1 MNNLNKKT
9 DNTKRIIH
17 LLVTNLCQ
25 RDCKYCCNKQYDMNE
40 IEYVTDEELK
50 DAEILCLTGGEPFL
64 FANPC
69 EIAKYYKIRYPNI
82 KRVYVYTNSMEL
94 AYYIQNGNKIEYID
108 GVNVSIKSY
117 KDAYMFDEVIANNED
132 ILSLQSNLLYVF
144 DNLYPNTSKGF
155 TVIDR
160 KWQENFMPA
169 NDSIF
174 RRI

>member
-9 DNTKRIIH
+9 DKTKRIIH

-94 AYYIQNGNKIEYID
+94 AYYIQNGNKIKYID

-144 DNLYPNTSKGF
+144 DNLYQNTPKGF